1 MPYPVNVTAGVAS
14 RTLTVRPL
22 RLDELAALAEA
33 IEDEASLAQLEN
45 RWREQE
51 TGYRTLLVADIDGR
65 PVGTV
70 SLYGRKDG
78 RHLMHLFA
86 LEVGAAWRNQGIGTA
101 LIDHVI
107 ERARRDGHSAVY
119 LEVRGDN
126 RGARRLYHRL
136 GFRRVGPEFTN
147 TWWRFND
154 DGTRD
159 VVEEVSVRMVKRVKR
174 Q

>member
-1 MPYPVNVTAGVAS
+1 VTAGIAS
-14 RTLTVRPL
+14 RIPTVRPL
-22 RLDELAALAEA
+22 RLDELAALAVA

-45 RWREQE
+45 RWREQQ
-51 TGYRTLLVADIDGR
+51 TGFRTLLVAEVDGR

-78 RHLMHLFA
+78 RRLMHLFA

-101 LIDHVI
+101 LIEHVI
-107 ERARRDGHSAVY
+107 EKARTDGHSAVY
-119 LEVRGDN
+119 LEVRSDN

-147 TWWRFND
+147 TCWRFND

-159 VVEEVSVRMVKRVKR
+159 VVDEASVRMVKRVR
-174 Q
+174 RN